1 MKKLLF
7 AIAALF
13 CTTLS
18 FAQEYMVIENPNGGY
33 SAFDVSVISQA
44 YFKEFSASGEGTK
57 ENPFNVAAAN
67 AKCKAVGAEPSA
79 EKYYVKGI
87 VVSTGSNSNGRAAYI
102 ADDNSG
108 INRLYIYKLS
118 LPDGITLTRNDEV
131 VLYGVLYHWGNLTTE
146 MEAELVSINGQD
158 ISGGNI
164 ETVPISNVLA
174 GADGVTYCVRG
185 EVTKITNTQ
194 YGNYYIK
201 DETGEL
207 CIYGTLDANGLPKN
221 FASLG
226 IEVGDIVTVMGP
238 RKDYNGTVEL
248 VDVRVL
254 KIEKSVIEPK
264 GSGTLADPY
273 NVQAVLNYIET
284 LGADTPSEQEFYI
297 KGYVTSITSQFATP
311 YGNATF
317 TISDTKAGA
326 NSFLVYRALYLENKK
341 WEEGNPT
348 LNEGDEVI
356 VYGKVTNYKGTTPE
370 TVQNTAYIYSLN
382 GKTKAENGGGT
393 PSDEVKVVTIA
404 QFNAAEVSTEVW
416 YQLTGVVCNLK
427 DGDPYGNFDLVDATD
442 SVYVY
447 GLLSE
452 KGGAKKLFQDL
463 VAAKGIKNGSTITII
478 GNRGAYKDKIEV
490 MNAYFVSIEGEGDGG
505 NTETAG
511 TLAKPFTPTEA
522 NEFVSKMEAG
532 TSTDKD
538 YYIKGK
544 LVKYANKGEF
554 GTQYGNSS
562 FYISVDGKED
572 SEQFFVYRTYYL
584 GNQKYSDDSWL
595 KPQVGDEVIICG
607 KLTSYNGTPETV
619 ANQSYIYSLNGKTEI
634 ESGGSTPTPSDE
646 AKAVS
651 IAQFNEAAESTEVWY
666 QLTGTISNLKDNDQY
681 GNFDLTDE
689 TGSVYVYGLLSEKGG
704 AKKKFQELVAAKG
717 IANGSKITIIG
728 NRGSYNN
735 KIEVMNAYFVSIEGE
750 GGGEQGGGVNANKN
764 TSGPAEAQYR
774 YEFPKLKGG
783 NNVVVVH
790 KSILNKDTNE
800 KGVNYCVEWDPSIRA
815 QRWSCY
821 QLYNSVNYS
830 SGNVTRYS
838 ADNDGSLSPECQYPN
853 DPDLP
858 AEYQFTVDSYK
869 GSGYDHG
876 HICPSAD
883 RQRATECNYQ
893 TFFITNMQPQNN
905 DFNAG
910 IWATMEAQVRTW
922 AKNYDT
928 LYVCK
933 GGTIDNRNYIIK
945 YLGSGKNQIPVPQY
959 FYMAVLGK
967 KGSTYKATGFWI
979 DQNNHPST
987 SIKDYALTIQELEE
1001 KTGIDFFCNMPDD
1014 IEKSVET
1021 VSRST
1026 MESEWYWSY

>member
-1 MKKLLF
+1 MKRIIF

-18 FAQEYMVIENPNGGY
+18 FAQEYMIIENNAGGWT
-33 SAFDVSVISQA
+33 SIDVSVISQA
-44 YFKEFSASGEGTK
+44 YFKEFPTSGEGTK

-67 AKCKAVGAEPSA
+67 AKCKEIGTEPSV

-87 VVSTGSNSNGRAAYI
+87 VVSTGNNSDGPAAYI

-108 INRLYIYKLS
+108 INRLYIYKIAV
-118 LPDGITLTRNDEV
+118 PEGITLNRNDEV
-131 VLYGVLYHWGNLTTE
+131 VLYGVLYHYRNLTTE
-146 MEAELVSINGQD
+146 MEAELVAINGQTINGD
-158 ISGGNI
+158 DV

-174 GADGVTYCVRG
+174 GEDGVTYSVRG
-185 EVTKITNTQ
+185 EVTKIANTK
-194 YGNYYIK
+194 YGNFYIK
-201 DETGEL
+201 DETGEIY
-207 CIYGTLDANGLPKN
+207 IYGTQDANGSWN
-221 FASLG
+221 FANLG

-238 RKDYNGTVEL
+238 KTTYNGTVEL
-248 VDVRVL
+248 VNVRVL
-254 KIEKSVIEPK
+254 KIEKPVIEPK

-284 LGADTPSEQEFYI
+284 LGADTPSEQDVYI
-297 KGYVTSITSQFATP
+297 KGYVTNITSQFTSS

-317 TISDTKAGA
+317 TISDTRAGA
-326 NSFLVYRALYLENKK
+326 NSFLVYRALFLENKK
-341 WEEGNPT
+341 WEEGNAT

-356 VYGKVTNYKGTTPE
+356 VCGKVINYKGITPE
-370 TVQNTAYIYSLN
+370 TAQNTAYLYSLN

-393 PSDEVKVVTIA
+393 PSDEVKVVSIA
-404 QFNAAEVSTEVW
+404 QFKAAEVSADVW
-416 YQLTGVVCNLK
+416 YQLTGIVCNLK
-427 DGDPYGNFDLVDATD
+427 DGDLYGNFDLMDATD

-452 KGGAKKLFQDL
+452 KGGAKKLFQEL
-463 VAAKGIKNGSTITII
+463 VAAKGIKNGSKITII
-478 GNRGAYKDKIEV
+478 GTRGEYNGKIEV
-490 MNAYFVSIEGEGDGG
+490 LNAYFVSIEGEGGGG
-505 NTETAG
+505 NTETTG

-532 TSTDKD
+532 ASTDKD

-572 SEQFFVYRTYYL
+572 SEQFYVYRTYYL
-584 GNQKYSDDSWL
+584 GNVKYSDNSWL

-646 AKAVS
+646 AKAVT
-651 IAQFNEAAESTEVWY
+651 IAQFNIAAESTEVWY
-666 QLTGTISNLKDNDQY
+666 QLTGTISNLKDGDLY

-728 NRGSYNN
+728 NRGSYGG
-735 KIEVMNAYFVSIEGE
+735 KIEVLNAYFDSIEGE
-750 GGGEQGGGVNANKN
+750 GGGEQGGGGVNANKN
-764 TSGPAEAQYR
+764 ISGPAEAQYR

-800 KGVNYCVEWDPSIRA
+800 EGVNYCVEWNPSICA

-821 QLYNSVNYS
+821 QLYSSVNYG

-838 ADNDGSLSPECQYPN
+838 ANNDGSLSPECQYPN

-858 AEYQFTVDSYK
+858 VEYQFTVDSYK

-883 RQRATECNYQ
+883 RLRATECNYQ

-905 DFNAG
+905 NFNAG
-910 IWATMEAQVRTW
+910 IWADMEAQVRAW

-933 GGTIDNRNYIIK
+933 GGTIDNSNYIIK
-945 YLGSGKNQIPVPQY
+945 YLGSGNNKIPVPQY

-987 SIKDYALTIQELEE
+987 SIKDYAVTIQELEE
-1001 KTGIDFFCNMPDD
+1001 KTNIDFFCNLPDN
-1014 IEKSVET
+1014 IENSVET
-1021 VSRST
+1021 VSKST
-1026 MESEWYWSY
+1026 MESEWNWPN